1 MTFRAKPVVKR
12 AHRASWET
20 QDRRNL
26 YLNLG
31 FGLIVVIAIVILA
44 VAAGLTYYNDH
55 LAPVGSVNGQSITKD
70 EFTDRLQVETWRL
83 DEAERKIK
91 TEVVAGHLTQAQGDS
106 GQQTLEQQRQQLP
119 AMTLERLIDAKLQ
132 ASLAAGEGVTVTP
145 QDVDA
150 QLAVEATTPEQRH
163 AWVIAVAP
171 ATDSGAIGPSDA
183 QKADAK
189 AKAEQAL
196 KDIQAGKAWEDIAKT
211 VSTDASTA
219 PQGGDLG
226 WVQTDDT
233 NQDEAF
239 LTAIF
244 AAPVNTPTAVV
255 EGSDGIFRIGRSTE
269 ITPSTVDPA
278 YQATIQN
285 DGVNIDH
292 YRTVVAADVLHQKLQ
307 DKIAADLTGPGPERK
322 VSEIYIAQPTTIPPS
337 DAIKVRHILY
347 SPNGDPANAST
358 VPANDP
364 AWARAQSLAT
374 ETYAK
379 LKTDPGLFDS
389 IARKE
394 SDEESDL
401 GPTGTGGKLPYFDS
415 TTGVD
420 PAFFAAITAPGVKPG
435 DILPPVK
442 SAFGWHVIQIM
453 YKPTDVDHLK
463 DLKTQADS
471 GADFGILARDNSDAQ
486 NASSGGDL
494 GWVAKGQLSQALTDA
509 IFAAPVGKTSEVTTV
524 DGDGSYLFK
533 VFAEETRTPA
543 GRQLD
548 QLSATA
554 FSTWYNAKK
563 AAATITRDP
572 TITASSTT
580 S

>member
-44 VAAGLTYYNDH
+44 IAAGLTYYNDH

-83 DEAERKIK
+83 DEAERKIS
-91 TEVVAGHLTQAQGDS
+91 TEVVAGHLTQTQGDD
-106 GQQTLEQQRQQLP
+106 GQTTLEQQRQQLP

-132 ASLAAGEGVTVTP
+132 ASLAAGEGVTVTS
-145 QDVDA
+145 QDIDA

-171 ATDSGAIGPSDA
+171 ATDAGAIGPSDT

-196 KDIQAGKAWEDIAKT
+196 KDIQGGKAWEDIAKT

-226 WVQTDDT
+226 WVQADDT

-239 LTAIF
+239 LTALF

-322 VSEIYIAQPTTIPPS
+322 VSEIYIAEPTTIPAS

-347 SPNGDPANAST
+347 SPNGDPANASK
-358 VPANDP
+358 VAADDP

-374 ETYAK
+374 QTYAT
-379 LKTDPGLFDS
+379 LKADPGLFDS

-394 SDEESDL
+394 SDEEADL

-415 TTGVD
+415 TSSVD
-420 PAFFAAITAPGVKPG
+420 PAFLAAIQAPGLKPG

-463 DLKTQADS
+463 DLKTQADN

>member
-70 EFTDRLQVETWRL
+70 DYADRLQVETWRL
-83 DEAERKIK
+83 DEAERRIS
-91 TEVVAGHLTQAQGDS
+91 TEVNAGHLTQAQGDS

-119 AMTLERLIDAKLQ
+119 AMTLERLVDSKLQ
-132 ASLAAGEGVTVTP
+132 ASLAAGEGVAVTP

-150 QLAVEATTPEQRH
+150 QLATEATTPEQRH
-163 AWVIAVAP
+163 VWDIEVAP
-171 ATDSGAIGPSDA
+171 ATDPGAIGPSDA

-189 AKAEQAL
+189 AKA
-196 KDIQAGKAWEDIAKT
+196 DAGA
-211 VSTDASTA
+211 
-219 PQGGDLG
+219 QGHPGRQDLG
-226 WVQTDDT
+226 GRRQDGLDRRIHRAAGRRSRLGAGRRLES
-233 NQDEAF
+233 DEAF
-239 LTAIF
+239 LTALF
-244 AAPVNTPTAVV
+244 AAPVNTPTAVI
-255 EGSDGIFRIGRSTE
+255 EGSDGTYRIGRSTE
-269 ITPSTVDPA
+269 IAPKAVDPA
-278 YQATIQN
+278 YQAKIQN
-285 DGVNIDH
+285 DGVNLDH

-307 DKIAADLTGPGPERK
+307 DKIVADVTAPGPQRK
-322 VSEIYIAQPTTIPPS
+322 VSEIYIAEPTTIPPS

-347 SPNGDPANAST
+347 SPKGDPANASK
-358 VPANDP
+358 VAADDP

-374 ETYAK
+374 EAYAR

-415 TTGVD
+415 TSDVD
-420 PAFFAAITAPGVKPG
+420 AAFKAAILAPGLKPG

-453 YKPTDVDHLK
+453 YDPTDADHLK

-471 GADFGILARDNSDAQ
+471 GADFGILARDNSEAQ
-486 NASSGGDL
+486 TASAGGDL

-509 IFAAPVGKTSEVTTV
+509 IFAAPIGKTSEVTTV
-524 DGDGSYLFK
+524 AGDGSYLFK

-543 GRQLD
+543 GRQLE
-548 QLSATA
+548 QLSSTA
-554 FSTWYNAKK
+554 FATWYNAKK

-580 S
+580 G